1 MSCLSVGPSA
11 DLCCLRHRMGVG
23 RAFPEHYIRD
33 LVAPWIVWK
42 GSALR
47 FDVLP
52 QGLALETL
60 TWPGIRQKL
69 LSKHHGSKID

>member
-1 MSCLSVGPSA
+1 MSCLWVCPSG

-52 QGLALETL
+52 RSLALETL
-60 TWPGIRQKL
+60 ACCGDSQI
-69 LSKHHGSKID
+69 HVEIA